1 MNLAI
6 WSNICISFC
15 SSDIQI
21 LKVRGFLQR
30 LIILANGLE
39 KSKLK
44 CAHTESK
51 HVCACSLCPCVLSC
65 VRFCDPMDCSPSGS
79 SVHVI
84 SQARILEWFASS
96 FSRAVYKVLFSP
108 FWKTDPCNWLSR
120 KLLSGHW
127 LLWWI
132 LYNSG
137 GWSHEQCPPLP
148 WPSYSAMKI
157 TLDELEHIRRRTA
170 HCPGLSNE
178 GSQALRICICWG
190 AQQVKKPQ
198 GKHGPSFIASFL
210 LKDWDYKKA

>member
-84 SQARILEWFASS
+84 SQARVLEWVF
-96 FSRAVYKVLFSP
+96 
-108 FWKTDPCNWLSR
+108 T
-120 KLLSGHW
+120 
-127 LLWWI
+127 
-132 LYNSG
+132 
-137 GWSHEQCPPLP
+137 
-148 WPSYSAMKI
+148 SYSRVSSWAQW
-157 TLDELEHIRRRTA
+157 LNPWLPHLLHRQADSQHLN
-170 HCPGLSNE
+170 SN
-178 GSQALRICICWG
+178 LR
-190 AQQVKKPQ
+190 Q
-198 GKHGPSFIASFL
+198 L
-210 LKDWDYKKA
+210 